1 MSADIEEQRNQFK
14 AKAALLVQELQAWFE
29 EETAPIDG
37 SVPPAAPFGAG
48 GSIVGMRPAIDSKR
62 VVDASRVTR
71 AVLDIELPPEIIKR
85 GGYESCEEMIDDL
98 MPKLERVY
106 TGELKV
112 KKRRRAMVA
121 EPA

>member
-1 MSADIEEQRNQFK
+1 MSADIEEQRKRFK
-14 AKAALLVQELQAWFE
+14 EKSALLVQELQAWFE

-37 SVPPAAPFGAG
+37 SSPPPAPAGAG

-62 VVDASRVTR
+62 MVDAARVTR

-85 GGYESCEEMIDDL
+85 GGYASCEEMINDL

-112 KKRRRAMVA
+112 KKRRPAKVA

>member
-1 MSADIEEQRNQFK
+1 MSANVDELRAEFKRK
-14 AKAALLVQELQAWFE
+14 AKLLVSELQTWFD

-37 SVPPAAPFGAG
+37 VAPPAAPSGSG

-71 AVLDIELPPEIIKR
+71 VVLDMELPPEIIKR
-85 GGYESCEEMIDDL
+85 GGYVSCDEMISDL
-98 MPKLERVY
+98 LPKLERVY

-112 KKRRRAMVA
+112 KKRRATKVP